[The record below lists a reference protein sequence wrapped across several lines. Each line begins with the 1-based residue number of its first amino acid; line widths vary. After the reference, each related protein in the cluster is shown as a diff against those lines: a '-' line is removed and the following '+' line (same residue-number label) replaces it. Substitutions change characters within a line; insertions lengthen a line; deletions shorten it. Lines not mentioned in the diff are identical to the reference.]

1 MFSFIYD
8 LFIDYYDKGGL
19 IFLVLLILSIT
30 SLAIITLKISQF
42 FIFNS
47 KKIDTISEKFES
59 DASIQNIEGFTKNN
73 DEIINNVSS
82 DILFSLADVIN
93 NNKMSAI
100 EKDKQKDFVINSKL
114 KHMETFIPSLEIIAN
129 VSPLLGLLG
138 TVIGMISSFSQLE
151 LGGDLVN
158 PALLA
163 GGIWTALLTTA
174 IGLVVAIPAMVAHH
188 FFEKKI
194 IDIENS
200 VQNLYLVLDKSG
212 K

>member
-30 SLAIITLKISQF
+30 SLTIITLKISQF

-59 DASIQNIEGFTKNN
+59 DANIQNIEGFTKNN
-73 DEIINNVSS
+73 DEIINNVLS

>member
-30 SLAIITLKISQF
+30 SLTIITLKISQF

-59 DASIQNIEGFTKNN
+59 DANIQNIEGFTKNN
-73 DEIINNVSS
+73 DEIINNVLS

-93 NNKMSAI
+93 NNKMSAV

-114 KHMETFIPSLEIIAN
+114 KHMESFIPSLEIIAN

>member
-1 MFSFIYD
+1 
-8 LFIDYYDKGGL
+8 
-19 IFLVLLILSIT
+19 
-30 SLAIITLKISQF
+30 
-42 FIFNS
+42 
-47 KKIDTISEKFES
+47 
-59 DASIQNIEGFTKNN
+59 
-73 DEIINNVSS
+73 
-82 DILFSLADVIN
+82 
-93 NNKMSAI
+93 
-100 EKDKQKDFVINSKL
+100 
-114 KHMETFIPSLEIIAN
+114 
-129 VSPLLGLLG
+129 
-138 TVIGMISSFSQLE
+138 MISSFSQLE

-200 VQNLYLVLDKSG
+200 VQNLYMILDKSG

>member
-8 LFIDYYDKGGL
+8 FFIDYYDKGGL

-30 SLAIITLKISQF
+30 SLTIITLKISQF

-59 DASIQNIEGFTKNN
+59 DANIQNIEGFTKNN
-73 DEIINNVSS
+73 DEIINNVLS

>member
-19 IFLVLLILSIT
+19 IFLILLILLIT
-30 SLAIITLKISQF
+30 SLSIITLKISQF

-73 DEIINNVSS
+73 NEIINNVSS
-82 DILFSLADVIN
+82 DILFSLADLIN
-93 NNKMSAI
+93 NNKISAV

>member
-8 LFIDYYDKGGL
+8 FFIDYYDKGGL

-30 SLAIITLKISQF
+30 SLTIITLKISQF

-59 DASIQNIEGFTKNN
+59 DANIQNIEGFTKNN
-73 DEIINNVSS
+73 DEIINNVLS

-93 NNKMSAI
+93 NNKMSAV

-114 KHMETFIPSLEIIAN
+114 KHMESFIPSLEIIAN

>member
-1 MFSFIYD
+1 MLSFIYD

-30 SLAIITLKISQF
+30 SLTIITLKISQF

-59 DASIQNIEGFTKNN
+59 EASIQGFTKNN
-73 DEIINNVSS
+73 NEIINNVSS
-82 DILFSLADVIN
+82 DILFSLADLIN
-93 NNKMSAI
+93 NNKISAV

-200 VQNLYLVLDKSG
+200 VQNLYLVIEKSG

>member
-30 SLAIITLKISQF
+30 SLTIITLKISQF

-73 DEIINNVSS
+73 DEIINYVSS
-82 DILFSLADVIN
+82 DILYSLADVIN

>member
-1 MFSFIYD
+1 MFNFIYD

-19 IFLVLLILSIT
+19 IFLILLLLSIT
-30 SLAIITLKISQF
+30 SLSIITLKISQF

-47 KKIDTISEKFES
+47 KKIDNISKKFES
-59 DASIQNIEGFTKNN
+59 DESFQNIESFTKNN
-73 DEIINNVSS
+73 NEIMSNVSS
-82 DILFSLADVIN
+82 DILYSLADVIN
-93 NNKMSAI
+93 NDKISAV

-114 KHMETFIPSLEIIAN
+114 KHIETFIPSLEIIAN

>member
-19 IFLVLLILSIT
+19 IFLVLLILSII
-30 SLAIITLKISQF
+30 SLTIITLKISQF

-73 DEIINNVSS
+73 DEIINNISS

>member
-1 MFSFIYD
+1 MIY
-8 LFIDYYDKGGL
+8 
-19 IFLVLLILSIT
+19 LLTIMIRRSNFFNSSILSIT
-30 SLAIITLKISQF
+30 SLSIITLKISQF

-59 DASIQNIEGFTKNN
+59 EASIQNIEGFTKNN
-73 DEIINNVSS
+73 DEIINYVLS
-82 DILFSLADVIN
+82 DILYSLADVIN

-200 VQNLYLVLDKSG
+200 VQNLYLVIEKNG

>member
-19 IFLVLLILSIT
+19 IFLVLLILSII
-30 SLAIITLKISQF
+30 SLTIITLKISQF

-73 DEIINNVSS
+73 DEIINNISS

-93 NNKMSAI
+93 NNKMSAV

>member
-1 MFSFIYD
+1 MFSFVYD

-19 IFLVLLILSIT
+19 IFLILIILSIT

-47 KKIDTISEKFES
+47 KKIDSISEKFES
-59 DASIQNIEGFTKNN
+59 DASIQNIEGFTKKN
-73 DEIINNVSS
+73 DKIIDNVSS
-82 DILFSLADVIN
+82 DILFSLADLIN
-93 NNKMSAI
+93 NNKMSAV
-100 EKDKQKDFVINSKL
+100 EKDKQKDFVINAKL

-200 VQNLYLVLDKSG
+200 VQNLYLVLDKRG

>member
-1 MFSFIYD
+1 MFSFVYD

-19 IFLVLLILSIT
+19 IFLILIILSIT
-30 SLAIITLKISQF
+30 SLAIIALKISQF

-47 KKIDTISEKFES
+47 KKIDSISEKFES
-59 DASIQNIEGFTKNN
+59 DASIQNIEGFTKKN
-73 DEIINNVSS
+73 DKIIDNVSS
-82 DILFSLADVIN
+82 DILFSLADLIN
-93 NNKMSAI
+93 NNKMSAV
-100 EKDKQKDFVINSKL
+100 EKDKQKDFVINVKL

-200 VQNLYLVLDKSG
+200 VQNLYLVLDKRG